1 MLAPAELKEVH
12 PLGKSP
18 VITIEADAL
27 AKPLVLAESGLIVEY
42 LVDHFGPHLA
52 PKKWAEG
59 KENQVG
65 GESAE
70 WIRYRYFMHYAE
82 GSYMILLVVA
92 LLVGSK
98 SANNQSHY
106 DPSNFISRHK
116 VLSGALLPTSY
127 YQRRRRQD

>member
-18 VITIEADAL
+18 VITVEADGL

-42 LVDHFGPHLA
+42 LVEHFGQHLI
-52 PKKWAEG
+52 PKKWDEG
-59 KENQVG
+59 KEGRIG
-65 GESAE
+65 GETEE

-82 GSYMILLVVA
+82 GSFMILLIVA

-98 SANNQSHY
+98 SLVI
-106 DPSNFISRHK
+106 ISTGNAKCYR
-116 VLSGALLPTSY
+116 
-127 YQRRRRQD
+127 